1 MSFYFSFSNFEPLI
15 YDETFFFLMQKPNWI
30 TYPIPAGSESY
41 TRVILLKILLNYV
54 TLQ

>member
-15 YDETFFFLMQKPNWI
+15 YDENFFFLMQKPNWI

-41 TRVILLKILLNYV
+41 TSKNTTKLCYLIVI
-54 TLQ
+54 